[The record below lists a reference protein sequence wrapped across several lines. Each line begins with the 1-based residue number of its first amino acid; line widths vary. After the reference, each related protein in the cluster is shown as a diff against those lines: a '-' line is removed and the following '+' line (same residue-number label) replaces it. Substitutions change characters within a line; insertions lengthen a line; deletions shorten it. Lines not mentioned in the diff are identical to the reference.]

1 MEIFHQLICQTVEV
15 FGAEVI
21 LDILSDSS
29 EGVLSDSL
37 RSKLMLQNIIVIK
50 YKCISAL
57 CF

>member
-1 MEIFHQLICQTVEV
+1 MFHQLICQTVEV

-50 YKCISAL
+50 YNCISAL